1 MYLQNP
7 NREVADSWDAGIRMR
22 DDSSDFQSEMDTL
35 TGQFEQMEQTSIL
48 DQYAFVPGQP
58 KPISYLTANFLHGG
72 WLHLIGNM
80 WFLWLA
86 GFILEDTW
94 GRLIYPSFYLLAGAF
109 AMMVHSWSNPGSMVA
124 TLGASG
130 ARPVPATRRHARFVP
145 CRG

>member
-1 MYLQNP
+1 
-7 NREVADSWDAGIRMR
+7 MR